1 VIGVIIGYQD
11 PRGGK
16 PMRKVVAPITTPA
29 VEPTLEAVRNRFKAW
44 RKRRPA
50 GRRISDGLWGA
61 AVELCRDH
69 SVSEVSRVLRL
80 DYYGL
85 KNRAHKA
92 KDAGVGPD
100 LGFVK
105 LDLGTP
111 MAAPSEWRVEMEAP
125 NGAKMTLS
133 LKGASPRDLDP
144 AELSRAF
151 WSQGR

>member
-1 VIGVIIGYQD
+1 
-11 PRGGK
+11 
-16 PMRKVVAPITTPA
+16 MREVVTPVTPPA
-29 VEPTLEAVRNRFKAW
+29 KRPTLEAVRKRFKTW
-44 RKRRPA
+44 RKKGRA
-50 GRRISDGLWGA
+50 GRRISDTLWTA

-69 SVSEVSRVLRL
+69 SVSKVSRALRL

-85 KNRAHKA
+85 RNRVHKTT
-92 KDAGVGPD
+92 DAGLGPD

-111 MAAPSEWRVEMEAP
+111 MVAPAEWRVEMEVP

-133 LKGASPRDLDP
+133 LKGVLDP
-144 AELSRAF
+144 LELSRAF